1 MLTNKKYHSL
11 MQRGTGNLLRNGRL
25 KQQQTDHCRYL
36 RLIRQLETEADKQ
49 LPLFSAEQTAEE

>member
-1 MLTNKKYHSL
+1 
-11 MQRGTGNLLRNGRL
+11 MQLGTGNLLRNGRL